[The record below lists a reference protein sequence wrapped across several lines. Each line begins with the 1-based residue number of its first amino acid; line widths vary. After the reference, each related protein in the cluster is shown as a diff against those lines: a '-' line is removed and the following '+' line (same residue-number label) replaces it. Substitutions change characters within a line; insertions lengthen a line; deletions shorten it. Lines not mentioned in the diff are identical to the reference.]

1 MEFTQLLETIND
13 ALDQEF
19 MTAEQVIET
28 LVVRLDQ
35 QQLQSANAE
44 IVAIQYNNL
53 FQPVDS

>member
-1 MEFTQLLETIND
+1 MEFTQLLEAIND
-13 ALDQEF
+13 ALDQQF

-35 QQLQSANAE
+35 QQLQSVNAE